1 MSSHPPG
8 NTAVSHD
15 VPTVVPSRKPHIYPF
30 LDLPAELRNQI
41 YSYVFGD
48 RLIVICPDPLKSNG
62 VTGEIYPGTGSDC
75 VNAENVSPRRPFH
88 TFALLKTCRQINAE
102 ASTLPFEL
110 NTFVLGYDDALERW
124 TRTQVLAARVRLIRK
139 VRLGLYILLPLYI
152 DGGFAVMVQA
162 LAEFVEPEAVEVLA
176 MSKMPG
182 VQEPFVV
189 LMKEKV
195 IKVVKDAMGQE
206 VEVLIGQR

>member
-15 VPTVVPSRKPHIYPF
+15 VPTVVKPHIYPF

-124 TRTQVLAARVRLIRK
+124 TRTQVLAAR
-139 VRLGLYILLPLYI
+139 
-152 DGGFAVMVQA
+152 A
-162 LAEFVEPEAVEVLA
+162 LAEFVEPESVEVLA

-195 IKVVKDAMGQE
+195 TKVVKDAMGQE
-206 VEVLIGQR
+206 VEVLIAQR

>member
-1 MSSHPPG
+1 M
-8 NTAVSHD
+8 
-15 VPTVVPSRKPHIYPF
+15 
-30 LDLPAELRNQI
+30 
-41 YSYVFGD
+41 
-48 RLIVICPDPLKSNG
+48 
-62 VTGEIYPGTGSDC
+62 
-75 VNAENVSPRRPFH
+75 
-88 TFALLKTCRQINAE
+88 
-102 ASTLPFEL
+102 
-110 NTFVLGYDDALERW
+110 
-124 TRTQVLAARVRLIRK
+124 
-139 VRLGLYILLPLYI
+139 RLGLYILLPLYI

-195 IKVVKDAMGQE
+195 TKVVKDAMGQE